1 MVIDFHTHTFPD
13 RIAAFAIDKL
23 KRACHTPAYTDGTA
37 SCLGASMRRA
47 GIDHCV
53 VLPVVTNPLKT
64 CAINDASAAQSGED
78 GLIYFGG
85 IHPDTPNA
93 LEELDRI
100 AQMGLK
106 GIKIHPVYQD
116 VDIDDIRYL
125 RILDKA
131 AELGLIV
138 VMHAG
143 NDIGFPG
150 RVRCSP
156 EMTRSALRQVGQVK
170 LVCAHMGGWREWER
184 VADAL
189 SDTSAML
196 DTALSLG
203 GIEQLEEDYYTPEEL
218 MMMDEATFCQLLR
231 AFGIRRVLFGSD
243 SPWSDQAKSAAAI
256 GRLPLTEAEKQAIM
270 GGNAEVLLNL

>member
-13 RIAAFAIDKL
+13 RIAVFAIDKL

-37 SCLGASMRRA
+37 SCLRASMCRA
-47 GIDHCV
+47 GIDRCV

-64 CAINDASAAQSGED
+64 CAINDASAAQNGED

-116 VDIDDIRYL
+116 VNIDDIRYL

-203 GIEQLEEDYYTPEEL
+203 KIEQLEEDYYTPEEL
-218 MMMDEATFCQLLR
+218 SMMEGATFCQLLK

-256 GRLPLTEAEKQAIM
+256 RSLPLTETEKQAIM